1 MPMTMEIGGE
11 WAVGRGADPVRSRKR
26 AGRRVLRQARQDR
39 IRHARANW
47 RIYLA
52 LVGSL
57 AAATTVAAVLM
68 TGPFVR
74 GFWIGSMVTAIIA
87 VVAHVNTTL
96 SGAGSRASGGEA
108 ERFTSQELRKLDP
121 ARWFVFDHVLFADF
135 DIDHVLVGPGAVF
148 AVETK
153 WRTRAP
159 DGKQLRE
166 FTRQA
171 RRSADRLRRFLST
184 KSVTRTVT
192 PLVVLWGPEHG
203 EVVPAEGKEIDGVLV
218 VGGAHHAT
226 WRDVLVQPTS
236 RFEIDFASI
245 QALTDYI
252 TANDAYHAAQKR

>member
-1 MPMTMEIGGE
+1 M
-11 WAVGRGADPVRSRKR
+11 ARGADPVWSRKR

-39 IRHARANW
+39 IRHARAFW
-47 RIYLA
+47 RIYVA
-52 LVGSL
+52 LIASL
-57 AAATTVAAVLM
+57 ATATTVAAIFM

-87 VVAHVNTTL
+87 VVAHINTTF
-96 SGAGSRASGGEA
+96 SGAGSRASGGDA
-108 ERFTSQELRKLDP
+108 EGFTSLELRKLNS
-121 ARWFVFDHVLFADF
+121 ARWFVFDHVQFADF

-159 DGKQLRE
+159 DHKQLRE
-166 FTRQA
+166 FTNQA

-184 KSVTRTVT
+184 KGVDRTVT

-203 EVVPAEGKEIDGVLV
+203 KVVPAEGKEIDGVLV
-218 VGGAHHAT
+218 VGGAYHKT
-226 WRDVLVQPTS
+226 WREVLVQQTS

-245 QALTDYI
+245 QAISDYI
-252 TANDAYHAAQKR
+252 TANDAYHASRGK